1 MRSLLVGLVVALA
14 LVGPGAE
21 NSAQSA
27 GAPAKPVAFPEK
39 GRTITFIINQTAGG
53 PTDLAFRVLAAAM
66 EKDLGVP
73 ITIVNKP
80 GATGQVGTT
89 ELVRSKPDGYTIGNT
104 NLPST
109 LNNYLE
115 PERKAVF
122 GRKDLQQVAN
132 QVVDP
137 ECLMVRADSPIKTLK
152 DLVDAAKANPE
163 GLKVG
168 TSGLLGN
175 NHLAA
180 VHFQKAAGIRF
191 RFVHFEGG
199 APAMNAI
206 LGGHVDAVDLTAGTP
221 TAHFRS
227 GAIRYLAIME
237 KEPSPLFPDVPT
249 FESQGYKMY
258 FASSRGI
265 SVRAGT
271 PPEVVE
277 ILASAVKRA
286 MESDVVKKK
295 MEELGLVQR
304 YMGPVEY
311 TKYWDEL
318 EAKTKPLLEELLKEQ
333 K

>member
-1 MRSLLVGLVVALA
+1 MRTLLVSLVVALA
-14 LVGPGAE
+14 LAGPGAE
-21 NSAQSA
+21 GSAQA
-27 GAPAKPVAFPEK
+27 GAAPVNFPEK
-39 GRTITFIINQTAGG
+39 GKTITFIVNQPAGG
-53 PTDLAFRVLAAAM
+53 PSDLASRVLATVM

-73 ITIVNKP
+73 VTIVNKP

-89 ELVRSKPDGYTIGNT
+89 ELVRSKPDGYTICTT

-115 PERKAVF
+115 PDRKAVF

-137 ECLMVRADSPIKTLK
+137 ETLMVKADSPIKSVQ
-152 DLVDAAKANPE
+152 DLVAAAKANPD
-163 GLKVG
+163 GLKLG

-180 VHFQKAAGIRF
+180 MLFQRAAGIKF
-191 RFVHFEGG
+191 RFVHFDGG
-199 APAMNAI
+199 APAMNAL
-206 LGGHVDAVDLTAGTP
+206 LGGHLDAADLTAGTP

-237 KEPSPLFPDVPT
+237 REPAPLFPGVPT
-249 FESQGYKMY
+249 LESQGYKVY

-271 PPEVVE
+271 PPEVVQ

-286 MESDVVKKK
+286 MENDGVKKK

-304 YMGPVEY
+304 YMGPAEY
-311 TKYWDEL
+311 TKYWDDL
-318 EAKTKPLLEELLKEQ
+318 EAQTKPLLEELLKDQ
-333 K
+333 RK

>member
-1 MRSLLVGLVVALA
+1 MRTLLVSLVVALVVA
-14 LVGPGAE
+14 GPGA
-21 NSAQSA
+21 
-27 GAPAKPVAFPEK
+27 APSSLAAAPVNFPEK
-39 GRTITFIINQTAGG
+39 GRTITFIINQPPGG
-53 PTDLAFRVLAAAM
+53 PTDLAFRLLSSVM

-89 ELVRSKPDGYTIGNT
+89 ELIRSKPDGYTIGNT

-137 ECLMVRADSPIKTLK
+137 ETLMVKADSPIKSVN
-152 DLVDAAKANPE
+152 DLVAAAKANPD
-163 GLKVG
+163 GLRLG

-175 NHLAA
+175 NHMAA
-180 VHFQKAAGIRF
+180 MLFQKAAGIRV
-191 RFVHFEGG
+191 RFVHFDGG
-199 APAMNAI
+199 APAMNAL
-206 LGGHVDAVDLTAGTP
+206 LGGHLDAADLTAGTP

-237 KEPSPLFPDVPT
+237 KEPSPLFPGVPT
-249 FESQGYKMY
+249 LESQGYKVY

-277 ILASAVKRA
+277 ILAGAVKRA
-286 MESDVVKKK
+286 MESDTVKKK

-304 YMGPVEY
+304 YMGPAEY
-311 TKYWDEL
+311 TRYWDEL
-318 EAKTKPLLEELLKEQ
+318 EAQAKPLLEELLRGQ

>member
-1 MRSLLVGLVVALA
+1 MRSLLLSLVVALA
-14 LVGPGAE
+14 LVGPGAVGKAE
-21 NSAQSA
+21 
-27 GAPAKPVAFPEK
+27 PAARFPEK
-39 GRTITFIINQTAGG
+39 GKAITFIVNQPPGG
-53 PTDLAFRVLAAAM
+53 PSDLASRVLAAVM

-73 ITIVNKP
+73 VTIVNKP

-89 ELVRSKPDGYTIGNT
+89 ELFRSKPDGYTIGTT

-115 PERKAVF
+115 PDRKAVF

-137 ECLMVRADSPIKTLK
+137 ETLMVKADSPIKSVK
-152 DLVDAAKANPE
+152 DLVEAAKAKPD
-163 GLKVG
+163 GFRLG

-180 VHFQKAAGIRF
+180 MLFQKAAGIRF
-191 RFVHFEGG
+191 RFVHFDGG
-199 APAMNAI
+199 APAMNAL
-206 LGGHVDAVDLTAGTP
+206 LGGHLDGADLTAGTP

-227 GAIRYLAIME
+227 GAIRYLAIMD
-237 KEPSPLFPDVPT
+237 KEPQSLFPGVPT
-249 FESQGYKMY
+249 MESQGYKVY

-271 PPEVVE
+271 PPEIVD
-277 ILASAVKRA
+277 ILANAVKRA
-286 MESDVVKKK
+286 MENELVKKR
-295 MEELGLVQR
+295 MDELGLVQR
-304 YMGPVEY
+304 FMGPAEY
-311 TKYWDEL
+311 TKYWDDL
-318 EAKTKPLLEELLKEQ
+318 EAQTKPLLEELLKQQ

>member
-1 MRSLLVGLVVALA
+1 LLLGFWVLA
-14 LVGPGAE
+14 LLPSVEA
-21 NSAQSA
+21 A
-27 GAPAKPVAFPEK
+27 VFPEK

-73 ITIVNKP
+73 IAIVNKP

-115 PERKAVF
+115 PDRKAVF

-137 ECLMVRADSPIKTLK
+137 ECFIVRADSPFTTLQ
-152 DLVDAAKANPE
+152 DLVAGAKARPE
-163 GLKVG
+163 RVTMG

-180 VHFQKAAGIRF
+180 VHFQKAAGVKF

-199 APAMNAI
+199 APATNAL
-206 LGGHVDAVDLTAGTP
+206 LGGHVDSVDLTAGTP
-221 TAHFRS
+221 SAHFKT
-227 GAIRYLAIME
+227 GAVRYLGIME
-237 KEPSPLFPDVPT
+237 REPSPLFPGVPT
-249 FESQGYKMY
+249 FASQGYNVF

-271 PPEVVE
+271 PQDVVE
-277 ILASAVKRA
+277 ILAGAVKRA
-286 MESDVVKKK
+286 MESPDVKKR
-295 MEELGLVQR
+295 MDEMGLVQR
-304 YMGPVEY
+304 YMGPAEY
-311 TKYWDEL
+311 TKYWDDL
-318 EAKTKPLLEELLKEQ
+318 EAQTKPLLEELLKEQ
-333 K
+333 RK

>member
-1 MRSLLVGLVVALA
+1 MRTLFVSLVVALVLA
-14 LVGPGAE
+14 GSGAVP
-21 NSAQSA
+21 SSQA
-27 GAPAKPVAFPEK
+27 GAAVTFPEK
-39 GRTITFIINQTAGG
+39 GRTITFIINQPPGG
-53 PTDLAFRVLAAAM
+53 PTDLAFRLLSSVM

-89 ELVRSKPDGYTIGNT
+89 ELVRSKPDGYTVGNT

-137 ECLMVRADSPIKTLK
+137 ETLMVKADSAIKSVK
-152 DLVDAAKANPE
+152 DLVAAAKANPD
-163 GLKVG
+163 GLRLG

-175 NHLAA
+175 NHMAA
-180 VHFQKAAGIRF
+180 MLFQKAAGIRF
-191 RFVHFEGG
+191 RFVHFDGG
-199 APAMNAI
+199 APAMNAL
-206 LGGHVDAVDLTAGTP
+206 LGGHLDAADLTAGTP

-237 KEPSPLFPDVPT
+237 KEPSPLFPGVPT
-249 FESQGYKMY
+249 LESQGYKVY

-277 ILASAVKRA
+277 ILAGAVKRA
-286 MESDVVKKK
+286 MESDTVKKK

-304 YMGPVEY
+304 YMGPAEY
-311 TKYWDEL
+311 TRYWDEL
-318 EAKTKPLLEELLKEQ
+318 EAQAKPLLEELLRGQ